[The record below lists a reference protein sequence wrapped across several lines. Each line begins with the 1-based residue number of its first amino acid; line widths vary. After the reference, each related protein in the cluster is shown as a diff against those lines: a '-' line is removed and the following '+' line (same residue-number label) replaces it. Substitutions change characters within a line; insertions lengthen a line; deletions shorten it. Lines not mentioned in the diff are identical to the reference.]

1 MVRQVSKFLRKT
13 KNFRRFKRLKF
24 FYHLSTGK
32 SLVGQRFGKA
42 DYFRRFLGHLADYH
56 LISGFLST
64 VLIFCPFF
72 LM

>member
-32 SLVGQRFGKA
+32 SLVGQRFWEA
-42 DYFRRFLGHLADYH
+42 DYFRQFLDHLSEYH
-56 LISGFLST
+56 LISDFLSA
-64 VLIFCPFF
+64 VSIFCPFF

>member
-1 MVRQVSKFLRKT
+1 MFQASKV
-13 KNFRRFKRLKF
+13 

-32 SLVGQRFGKA
+32 SLVGQKFGKA
-42 DYFRRFLGHLADYH
+42 DYFRRFLGHLAEYY
-56 LISGFLST
+56 LLSGFLSA